1 MIQINHKHILLH
13 LEIGIIFLIALLTAI
28 FLASIWAKVFA
39 GAWNDIGFI
48 QEIAPIAS
56 FAISATTLFIVTKH
70 LPPSRG
76 RTFLITGF
84 TLFTI
89 IWFIILPVEK
99 YSFVFP
105 QNIDFHTLYV
115 IFPFFF
121 TGNILLV
128 LSGLKMILKKC
139 L

>member
-1 MIQINHKHILLH
+1 MKNIDHKHILIY

-28 FLASIWAKVFA
+28 FFASIWAKVFA
-39 GAWNDIGFI
+39 GAWNDIWFV
-48 QEIAPIAS
+48 QEIAPIIS
-56 FAISATTLFIVTKH
+56 FAISATILFVVMKH
-70 LPPSRG
+70 LTPSRG

-84 TLFTI
+84 TLFTL
-89 IWFIILPVEK
+89 IWFTILPVEK

-105 QNIDFHTLYV
+105 QNIDFRALYV

-128 LSGLKMILKKC
+128 LSGLKMVLKKC